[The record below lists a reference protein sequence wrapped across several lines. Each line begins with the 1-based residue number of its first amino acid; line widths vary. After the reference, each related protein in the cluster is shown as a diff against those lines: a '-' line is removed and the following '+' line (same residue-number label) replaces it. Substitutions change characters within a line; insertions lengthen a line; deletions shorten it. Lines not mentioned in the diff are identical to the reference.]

1 MKSEKLRKLGVTQAA
16 IVDFL
21 RPKSDGATFNEIRT
35 SVNFRAASFNSSQL
49 RQLLIR
55 MREAKI
61 IYAEGINFCLSEAY
75 KVDRPAETKKA
86 KRTKER
92 KLGKT
97 QSRIV
102 EYLFKVENGAT
113 VRQFQNDS
121 VLSAFPEWSLKATL
135 DVMLSK
141 EIVAEQNGVYT
152 LLPNYL

>member
-1 MKSEKLRKLGVTQAA
+1 MKNEKQRKLGVTQAA

-21 RPKSDGATFNEIRT
+21 KPKPGGATFNEIRT

-49 RQLLIR
+49 RQLLQR
-55 MREAKI
+55 MKDAKI
-61 IYAEGINFCLSEAY
+61 LYTQGINFCLSDTY
-75 KVDRPAETKKA
+75 KADRPAETKKA

-113 VRQFQNDS
+113 LRQFQNDAT
-121 VLSAFPEWSLKATL
+121 LSAFPEWSLKATL
-135 DVMLSK
+135 EVMQDK

-152 LLPNYL
+152 LHPNYL